1 MENIN
6 TNDVLT
12 RRVKQYL
19 SNQAED
25 DMDDIYCDIQLAYC
39 SGSLNNLVY
48 FRLLGMLELFIN

>member
-12 RRVKQYL
+12 QRVKQYL

-25 DMDDIYCDIQLAYC
+25 DMDDIYCAIQTAYC
-39 SGSLNNLVY
+39 SGYLDHLVY
-48 FRLLGMLELFIN
+48 FRLIGMLEPTIK